1 MIKPNQQKQNYCIIN
16 AAKWV
21 TLETT
26 LLLIS
31 GFWYMSL
38 FHHIS
43 DIVAVPPTKFSKI
56 ACSIAAHY
64 LKWVY
69 TFRSS
74 DTMIPVLFQV
84 LARKV
89 VLTLTGPLNSGWEW
103 RHNFLLQQGCRAA
116 CQVLHKSNLFL
127 QHGCEAARQVLN
139 ESNWCQQYGCRTDCQ
154 VPN

>member
-43 DIVAVPPTKFSKI
+43 DIVVVPPTKFSKI

-64 LKWVY
+64 LKWVVHLQE
-69 TFRSS
+69 FRCNDTSLIPGFGQKSGS
-74 DTMIPVLFQV
+74 DP
-84 LARKV
+84 
-89 VLTLTGPLNSGWEW
+89 
-103 RHNFLLQQGCRAA
+103 
-116 CQVLHKSNLFL
+116 
-127 QHGCEAARQVLN
+127 
-139 ESNWCQQYGCRTDCQ
+139 NWATEQWVGVKT
-154 VPN
+154 